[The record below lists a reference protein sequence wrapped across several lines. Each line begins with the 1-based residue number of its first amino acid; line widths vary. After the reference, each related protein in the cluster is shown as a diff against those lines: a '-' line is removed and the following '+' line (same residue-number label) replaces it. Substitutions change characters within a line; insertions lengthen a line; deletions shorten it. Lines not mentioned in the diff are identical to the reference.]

1 MKTPLALLALSTLSW
16 IPRAGAQAIEFESNG
31 LKYQTLTKG
40 GLTIMYAPLISHVR
54 EYTILQV
61 AISNG
66 SPISWSIRPEDFE
79 FQRTDGTVIPAQPAR
94 DVIASLMGRAGRG
107 DVIKLVT
114 AYETT
119 LYGISNFKSTNGFE
133 ARRESAL
140 AEVSSTKIKAAAAA
154 SAIAFVQMKLKPGQS
169 TDGAVFYATAGKP
182 MGPGRVVVHA
192 GGEVFQFETEAEVPP
207 RHADRGTVNP

>member
-94 DVIASLMGRAGRG
+94 DVI
-107 DVIKLVT
+107 KLVT

-140 AEVSSTKIKAAAAA
+140 AEVSSTKIKAAAA
-154 SAIAFVQMKLKPGQS
+154 SSSIAFVQMKLKPGQS

-182 MGPGRVVVHA
+182 LGPGRVVVHA